1 MPQPRFDKANLF
13 WLPLGAMLFLLIE
26 GGRGWPE
33 GGQDSWN
40 HYLYGR
46 RAFQH
51 PELFLDQWGKPLYTL
66 LISLPAQLG
75 FRAVLYFNI
84 ACTLL
89 CGWCMYRFALR
100 RNFHHAWLAYPL
112 TWFTPV
118 LFGNTVSALTE
129 PLNALM
135 VALVLLLFASERKT
149 AALLVA
155 SLLPLVRSEGY
166 VIIAAIALYLLLTH
180 SWRLLPLLACGTL
193 LLAMAGWALSGDA
206 LWIVHS
212 NPYLRF
218 DAETR
223 WHPGSGSFF
232 HYLHQQRL
240 ITGTVGL
247 ILALG
252 GWFIAL
258 VLLSD
263 ALPGGSRLRLLLEPL
278 WQRLRFPFPTFG
290 SDRNV
295 QLVFLLSGGI
305 TCAYFLAHSYLWW
318 SGSMGSHG
326 LLRVFAV
333 VVPCLV
339 AAQHFLLHSISLLSK
354 SRRILPPMLIAG
366 TAFLAWNAYHTAGY
380 AAPWNFHKA
389 SIPAPPQALTVRKSM
404 EWLKEQKLGDRVLVH
419 QLPYINALYNLDHW
433 AKPEQAKTFY
443 IWSIDWR
450 HGFTRDWMPEG
461 AIVLYDGYHAGRDG
475 FLPKDSIMQSSTYRL
490 LHHEAYT
497 DEAGKPNPQFDVW
510 LFEKNKR

>member
-1 MPQPRFDKANLF
+1 MPALRKDKASLL
-13 WLPLGAMLFLLIE
+13 WLPLGSLLFLLID

-40 HYLYGR
+40 HFLYGR
-46 RAFQH
+46 WAFQH

-75 FRAVLYFNI
+75 FHAVLYFNI

-89 CGWCMYRFALR
+89 SGWIMYRFALQLYWK
-100 RNFHHAWLAYPL
+100 HPWLAYPL

-129 PLNALM
+129 PLNALL
-135 VALVLLLFASERKT
+135 VALVLLLFASDRKT
-149 AALLVA
+149 SALLVA

-166 VIIAAIALYLLLTH
+166 VLIAAIACYLLLTR
-180 SWRLLPLLACGTL
+180 SWRLIPYLTAGTL
-193 LLAMAGWALSGDA
+193 LLAIAGGIGSADP
-206 LWIVHS
+206 LWIIHS

-240 ITGTVGL
+240 ITGTAGL
-247 ILALG
+247 ILAMG
-252 GWFIAL
+252 GWLASAL
-258 VLLSD
+258 VLGEKTPLGRLPVRFRKRLSGNPEQ
-263 ALPGGSRLRLLLEPL
+263 ARLVLLLA
-278 WQRLRFPFPTFG
+278 
-290 SDRNV
+290 
-295 QLVFLLSGGI
+295 GGMA
-305 TCAYFLAHSYLWW
+305 CAYFLAHSYLWW

-333 VVPCLV
+333 IVPCFA
-339 AAQHFLLHSISLLSK
+339 AAQHFLLHLLSGLPK
-354 SRRILPPMLIAG
+354 MNKILPPF
-366 TAFLAWNAYHTAGY
+366 FLAGSVLLGWNAYHTANY
-380 AAPWNFHKA
+380 AMPWDLRKT
-389 SIPAPPQALTVRKSM
+389 SIPVPPQANTVHQSM
-404 EWLKEQKLGDRVLVH
+404 AWLKSKKLDQRVLVH
-419 QLPYINALYNLDHW
+419 QLPYINVRFGLDQW
-433 AKPEQAKTFY
+433 AKPEQARTFF

-450 HGFTRDWMPEG
+450 DNFTRDWMPVG
-461 AIVLYDGYHAGRDG
+461 SIVLYDGYHAGRDG
-475 FLPKDSIMQSSTYRL
+475 FLPKDSIMNSKRYAL
-490 LHHEAYT
+490 LHHEPYT

-510 LFEKNKR
+510 LFEKQR